1 MLSSKRMKMTLTDQ
15 DRQKYGRRIPETI
28 IDDLEII
35 YFLHEKSK
43 CYRARR
49 T

>member
-28 IDDLEII
+28 IDDLDIFN
-35 YFLHEKSK
+35 FLHEKK
-43 CYRARR
+43 QMLPG
-49 T
+49 